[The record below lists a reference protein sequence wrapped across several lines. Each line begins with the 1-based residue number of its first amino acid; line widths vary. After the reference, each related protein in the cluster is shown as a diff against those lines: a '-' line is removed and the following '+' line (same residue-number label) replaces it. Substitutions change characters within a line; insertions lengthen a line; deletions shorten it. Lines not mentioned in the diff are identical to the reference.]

1 MVDTIK
7 KSLEFMIKQN
17 FIVRYIFLSL
27 LGTLGG
33 ATYVGKLS
41 EYATYYYAWS
51 NGFRVPAEG
60 VPYLNLTVFGASFSI
75 IILAIIAFTA
85 IYFFGKL
92 IYNYIQNDII
102 LKGATSILQVLVK
115 DKKKSTVILFCIV
128 IALFLSVIVFTL
140 PYLSFVVTISRWIIV
155 PLVFFVTFITLM
167 VLWNRKTLF
176 ILAVVI
182 SFSFAVITPSILFNA
197 SLYSNLLG
205 ALGYGGGINIT
216 IESGKKNYINN
227 KLLLR
232 TSKYFILIKN
242 NKIIE
247 IPSNKIDRIIYD

>member
-7 KSLEFMIKQN
+7 KYLEFMIKQN

-115 DKKKSTVILFCIV
+115 DKKNQLLFY
-128 IALFLSVIVFTL
+128 SVL
-140 PYLSFVVTISRWIIV
+140 L
-155 PLVFFVTFITLM
+155 
-167 VLWNRKTLF
+167 
-176 ILAVVI
+176 
-182 SFSFAVITPSILFNA
+182 
-197 SLYSNLLG
+197 SLYF
-205 ALGYGGGINIT
+205 YQ
-216 IESGKKNYINN
+216 
-227 KLLLR
+227 
-232 TSKYFILIKN
+232 
-242 NKIIE
+242 
-247 IPSNKIDRIIYD
+247 